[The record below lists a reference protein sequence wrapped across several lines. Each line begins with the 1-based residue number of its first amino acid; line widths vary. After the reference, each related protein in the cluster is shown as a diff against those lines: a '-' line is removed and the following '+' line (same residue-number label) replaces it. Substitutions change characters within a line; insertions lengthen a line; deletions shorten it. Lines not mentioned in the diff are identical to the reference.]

1 MIHKGKIMNY
11 DHLLDTIKRIHF
23 IGIGG
28 SGMCPLAEIMHS
40 EGFELS
46 GSDMNESDTL
56 ERIKGYGI
64 KVYMGHRAENIEGAE
79 LVVYTA
85 AVKKD
90 NPELVAAQEKGITC
104 LERSVML
111 GIVTRRYKRSIAIA
125 GTHGKT
131 TTTAM
136 LSQLL
141 IGSGFDP
148 SAIIGGKLP
157 FIGGNSYVGQSDIIV
172 CEACEYVD
180 TFLELNPYISV
191 ILNIDADH
199 LDYFKTL
206 DNIKKSFNKFCH
218 LTTGAIVYNGDD
230 ENILEAIDGVN
241 LPMITFGFRKTND
254 YYVANLH
261 DIKGAYK
268 AFDLMHN
275 GEKLCEISLK
285 VPGRHNIYNAL
296 AAAATAHYLGATP
309 AQIAENLQNFT
320 GVHRRFEILGSPRG
334 ITVADDFA
342 HHPTELTASL
352 SAAMEMG
359 YKKVWAIFQPHTFSR
374 TALLLDDFAKAL
386 SIPDVAIISEIL
398 AVRETN
404 TYNIYNTDL
413 GAKVPGSL
421 CIDTFDEITKYIEEH
436 AEEGDLVLTL
446 GGGNI
451 YMCANQILKA
461 LSTEE

>member
-1 MIHKGKIMNY
+1 MNY
-11 DHLLDTIKRIHF
+11 DHLLDNIKRIHF

-28 SGMCPLAEIMHS
+28 SGMCPLAEILHS
-40 EGFELS
+40 EGFILS
-46 GSDMNESDTL
+46 GSDCNESDTL

-79 LVVYTA
+79 LIVYTA

-90 NPELVAAQEKGITC
+90 NPELVAAKEQGIPA
-104 LERSVML
+104 LERSIML
-111 GIVTRRYKRSIAIA
+111 GIVTRRYKRSIAVS

-136 LSQLL
+136 LSQVL

-180 TFLELNPYISV
+180 TFLELNPFISL

-230 ENILEAIDGVN
+230 ENVLEVIEDVE
-241 LPMITFGFRKTND
+241 LPMISFGFRKTND
-254 YYVANLH
+254 YYAANLRN
-261 DIKGAYK
+261 IKGAYK
-268 AFDLMHN
+268 EFDLMHK
-275 GEKLCEISLK
+275 GEKLCDIALK

-296 AAAATAHYLGATP
+296 AAAACAHYLGATP
-309 AQIAENLQNFT
+309 AQIAENLHAFT
-320 GVHRRFEILGSPRG
+320 GVHRRFEILGSPNG

-342 HHPTELTASL
+342 HHPTELTAAL

-359 YKKVWAIFQPHTFSR
+359 FKKVWAIFQPHTFSR
-374 TALLLDDFAKAL
+374 TALLLDDFAQAL

-421 CIDTFDEITKYIEEH
+421 CIDSFEDITKYIAEH

-446 GGGNI
+446 GGGNV